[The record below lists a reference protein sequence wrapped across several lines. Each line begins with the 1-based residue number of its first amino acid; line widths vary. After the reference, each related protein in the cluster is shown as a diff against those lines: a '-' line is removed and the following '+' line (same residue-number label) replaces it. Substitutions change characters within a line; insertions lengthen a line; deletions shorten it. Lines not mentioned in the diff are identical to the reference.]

1 MAISIMFL
9 LLKMSVACT
18 GCGYGDFLILK
29 LILYQQGWYQVLFA
43 SNPVLKQ
50 RQELHSTENPELVFA
65 FKKTQEHGF
74 ETVNLPAHRRAAS
87 LAGCNSIF
95 LIV

>member
-65 FKKTQEHGF
+65 FKKPKNTDLRQSI
-74 ETVNLPAHRRAAS
+74 S
-87 LAGCNSIF
+87 LHTDELLVWQDVIPFS
-95 LIV
+95 